1 MRRVSEAPITEL
13 LKQRP
18 QGGGQWRD
26 RSAPLPLRPQAV
38 DPRIGSVCAPAGGK
52 AGSGLAELR
61 AALGLD
67 CILTA
72 ILYVFTAMGLTYQK
86 RRFAL
91 LNRTCQTLRGGAA
104 GGSGG
109 KAASI
114 PPSVISE

>member
-1 MRRVSEAPITEL
+1 MV
-13 LKQRP
+13 
-18 QGGGQWRD
+18 
-26 RSAPLPLRPQAV
+26 
-38 DPRIGSVCAPAGGK
+38 
-52 AGSGLAELR
+52 
-61 AALGLD
+61 
-67 CILTA
+67 